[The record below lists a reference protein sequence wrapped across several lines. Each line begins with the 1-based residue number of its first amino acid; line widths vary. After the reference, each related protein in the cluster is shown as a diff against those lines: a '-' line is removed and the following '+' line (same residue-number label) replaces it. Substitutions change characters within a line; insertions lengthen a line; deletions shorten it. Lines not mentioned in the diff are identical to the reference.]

1 MTKNS
6 ICNIINLNKFIK
18 ECLPMAIAEV
28 LKFNSDA
35 SIFAWK
41 HPNSE
46 LSTWTQ
52 LIVNES
58 QEAILLKNGQIA
70 DVFGPGRY
78 VLSTDNIPVLQKLI
92 NLPFG
97 GKSPFSAEVWFINR
111 AFALDIKWG
120 TSTPIQVQD
129 PKYGVFV
136 PLRAFGQFGMQIEDS
151 RRFLTKLVGTMP
163 FFNSNTMTEYFKGL
177 YLTRVKDR
185 ISSCLVSSK
194 ISILEINSHLDEI
207 SASLAE
213 QLKKEFAEYGI
224 KIVSFFVNDINVPE
238 NDPAVK
244 QLKAAL
250 AKRAEMDIL
259 GYNYQQ
265 ERTFDTLNTAAGNQ
279 GTAGNVMGA
288 GMGLGMGFGIGGAM
302 GGAAGNMDKVM
313 NTKESTKKC
322 PSCKASIGESL
333 KFCPECGADT
343 TKKKDKLSPK
353 CSACGAEYPSGT
365 KFCPECGRKIN
376 PCANCGSDIPDGET
390 ACPVC
395 KQSLCPECKSPLAKG
410 AKFCPEC
417 GHSMIKKCSGCG
429 AEIKDNTKFCPECGT
444 KVE

>member
-1 MTKNS
+1 
-6 ICNIINLNKFIK
+6 
-18 ECLPMAIAEV
+18 MAIVDV

-41 HPNSE
+41 YPNSE
-46 LSTWTQ
+46 LATWSQ

-58 QEAILLKNGQIA
+58 QEAILIKNGQIC

-78 VLSTDNIPVLQKLI
+78 VLSTDNIPILQSII

-97 GKSPFSAEVWFINR
+97 RKSPFSAEVWFINR

-120 TSTPIQVQD
+120 TTTPIQVQD

-136 PLRAFGQFGMQIEDS
+136 PMRAFGQFGIQIEDS

-163 FFNSNTMTEYFKGL
+163 FFNSKTMTDYFKGL
-177 YLTRVKDR
+177 YITRVKDR
-185 ISSCLVSSK
+185 LSSCLVKSK

-207 SASLAE
+207 SRELAE
-213 QLKKEFAEYGI
+213 QLRGEFAEYGI
-224 KIVSFFVNDINVPE
+224 HVASFFVNDISVPE

-279 GTAGNVMGA
+279 GAAGAVMSA
-288 GMGLGMGFGIGGAM
+288 GMGIGMGFGVGGAM
-302 GGAAGNMDKVM
+302 GNAMSGMEPVM
-313 NTKESTKKC
+313 NTKEEKKTC
-322 PSCKASIGESL
+322 PSCGAIIGSSL

-343 TKKKDKLSPK
+343 QKKETVVEAT
-353 CSACGAEYPSGT
+353 CSACGGVLPKVT
-365 KFCPECGRKIN
+365 KLCPECGRKIN
-376 PCANCGSDIPDGET
+376 PCSACGCDIPDGQNT
-390 ACPVC
+390 CPGC
-395 KQSLCPECKSPLAKG
+395 GQQLCPNCGKVLASN
-410 AKFCPEC
+410 AKFCLEC
-417 GHSMIKKCSGCG
+417 GYAVVKKCSGCG
-429 AEIKDNTKFCPECGT
+429 TQLADNAKFCPECGT
-444 KVE
+444 KV

>member
-1 MTKNS
+1 
-6 ICNIINLNKFIK
+6 
-18 ECLPMAIAEV
+18 MAIVDV

-41 HPNSE
+41 YPNSE
-46 LSTWTQ
+46 LATWSQ

-58 QEAILLKNGQIA
+58 QEAILIKNGQIA

-78 VLSTDNIPVLQKLI
+78 TLSTDNIPILQSII

-97 GKSPFSAEVWFINR
+97 RKSPFSAEVWFINR

-120 TSTPIQVQD
+120 TTTPIQVQD

-136 PLRAFGQFGMQIEDS
+136 PMRAFGQFGLRIEDS

-163 FFNSNTMTEYFKGL
+163 FFNTKTMTDYFKGL
-177 YLTRVKDR
+177 YVTRVKDR
-185 ISSCLVSSK
+185 LSSCLVKSK

-207 SASLAE
+207 SYELE
-213 QLKKEFAEYGI
+213 RQLRNEFAEYGI
-224 KIVSFFVNDINVPE
+224 HIASFYVNDISVPE

-265 ERTFDTLNTAAGNQ
+265 ERTFDTLNTAAGNTGAA
-279 GTAGNVMGA
+279 GTVMGA

-302 GGAAGNMDKVM
+302 GVATGGMESVM
-313 NTKESTKKC
+313 NTREEKKAC
-322 PSCKASIGESL
+322 PSCGASIGANL
-333 KFCPECGADT
+333 KFCPQCGADT
-343 TKKKDKLSPK
+343 SKKAVAKPK
-353 CSACGAEYPSGT
+353 TVCSVCGAELRSNA
-365 KFCPECGRKIN
+365 KFCPECGRRIN
-376 PCANCGSDIPDGET
+376 PCTNCGCDIPDGT
-390 ACPVC
+390 SACPGC
-395 KQSLCPECKSPLAKG
+395 GQILCPSCGKALTSG

-417 GHSMIKKCSGCG
+417 GYSVVNKCANCG
-429 AEIKDNTKFCPECGT
+429 ATLADNAKFCPECGT
-444 KVE
+444 KA

>member
-1 MTKNS
+1 
-6 ICNIINLNKFIK
+6 
-18 ECLPMAIAEV
+18 MAIVDV

-41 HPNSE
+41 YPNSE
-46 LSTWTQ
+46 LATWTQ

-78 VLSTDNIPVLQKLI
+78 TLSTDNIPVLQGLI

-97 GKSPFSAEVWFINR
+97 RRSPFSAEVWFINR

-120 TSTPIQVQD
+120 TTTPIQVQD

-136 PLRAFGQFGMQIEDS
+136 PMRAFGQFGIQITDS

-163 FFNSNTMTEYFKGL
+163 FFNSHTLTDYFKGL
-177 YLTRVKDR
+177 YVTRVKDR
-185 ISSCLVSSK
+185 LSSCLVKSK

-207 SASLAE
+207 SSELGK
-213 QLKKEFAEYGI
+213 QLQVEFAEYGI
-224 KIVSFFVNDINVPE
+224 RIASFFVNDISVPE

-265 ERTFDTLNTAAGNQ
+265 ERTFDTLNTAAGNK
-279 GTAGNVMGA
+279 GVAGSVMGA
-288 GMGLGMGFGIGGAM
+288 GLGMGMGFGIGGAM
-302 GGAAGNMDKVM
+302 GNAVGNMEPVM
-313 NTKESTKKC
+313 NTREEKKTC
-322 PSCKASIGESL
+322 PGCGATIGVNL

-343 TKKKDKLSPK
+343 QKKVTKPLPT
-353 CSACGAEYPSGT
+353 CSACGAEFPKGT

-376 PCANCGSDIPDGET
+376 PCTDCGCDIPDGQNTCPGCGLQLCPNCGKALAKNAKFCLECGYALVKKCANCGSELVDN
-390 ACPVC
+390 
-395 KQSLCPECKSPLAKG
+395 
-410 AKFCPEC
+410 AKFCP
-417 GHSMIKKCSGCG
+417 
-429 AEIKDNTKFCPECGT
+429 DCGT
-444 KVE
+444 RV

>member
-1 MTKNS
+1 
-6 ICNIINLNKFIK
+6 
-18 ECLPMAIAEV
+18 MAIVDV

-41 HPNSE
+41 YPNSE
-46 LSTWTQ
+46 LATWTQ

-58 QEAILLKNGQIA
+58 QEAILVKNGQIT

-78 VLSTDNIPVLQKLI
+78 VLSTDNIPILQGII

-97 GKSPFSAEVWFINR
+97 HKSPFSAEVWFINR
-111 AFALDIKWG
+111 TFALDIKWG
-120 TSTPIQVQD
+120 TVTPIQVQD

-136 PLRAFGQFGMQIEDS
+136 PLRAFGQFGLQIVDS
-151 RRFLTKLVGTMP
+151 KRFLTKLVGTMP
-163 FFNSNTMTEYFKGL
+163 FFNTNTMTEYFKGL
-177 YLTRVKDR
+177 YITRVKDR
-185 ISSCLVSSK
+185 LSSCLVDTK

-207 SASLAE
+207 SSKLSAQLNDEMAE
-213 QLKKEFAEYGI
+213 FGI
-224 KIVSFFVNDINVPE
+224 SVSAFYVNDINVPE

-279 GTAGNVMGA
+279 GTSGAVMGA
-288 GMGLGMGFGIGGAM
+288 GIGLGMGFGVGNAIGNAAGAM
-302 GGAAGNMDKVM
+302 DPVM
-313 NTKESTKKC
+313 NTQEKTKQC
-322 PSCKASIGESL
+322 PACNATIGDSL

-343 TKKKDKLSPK
+343 TKKASN
-353 CSACGAEYPSGT
+353 CVCAACGEPFSVGT
-365 KFCPECGRKIN
+365 KFCPACGKKIN
-376 PCANCGSDIPDGET
+376 ACKNCGTDIPEGQNH
-390 ACPVC
+390 CPGC
-395 KQSLCPECKSPLAKG
+395 GQSLCPSCGNVLAAN

-417 GHSMIKKCSGCG
+417 GYSMVKKCGSCG
-429 AEIKDNTKFCPECGT
+429 AELQGSTKFCPECGT

>member
-1 MTKNS
+1 
-6 ICNIINLNKFIK
+6 L
-18 ECLPMAIAEV
+18 AIVDV

-41 HPNSE
+41 YPNSE

-70 DVFGPGRY
+70 DVFGPGKY

-92 NLPFG
+92 NIPFG

-111 AFALDIKWG
+111 SFALDIKWG
-120 TSTPIQVQD
+120 TVTPIQVQD

-136 PLRAFGQFGMQIEDS
+136 PLRAFGQFGLQVEDS
-151 RRFLTKLVGTMP
+151 RKFLTKLVGTMP
-163 FFNSNTMTEYFKGL
+163 FFNTKTMTDYFKGL
-177 YLTRVKDR
+177 YITRVKDR

-207 SASLAE
+207 SAALAE

-224 KIVSFFVNDINVPE
+224 KVESFYVNDINVPE

-244 QLKAAL
+244 QLKSAL

-279 GTAGNVMGA
+279 GAAGTVMGA

-302 GGAAGNMDKVM
+302 GNAAGNMDNVM
-313 NTKESTKKC
+313 STREDKKEC
-322 PSCKASIGESL
+322 PACHAKIGASL

-343 TKKKDKLSPK
+343 QKSSGAELK
-353 CSACGAEYPSGT
+353 CSSCGAPFAPGT
-365 KFCPECGRKIN
+365 KFCADCGRKIN
-376 PCANCGSDIPDGET
+376 ACKNCGNDIADGATKCT
-390 ACPVC
+390 ACGKTVC
-395 KQSLCPECKSPLAKG
+395 PQCGSSLNEN
-410 AKFCPEC
+410 AKFCAEC
-417 GHSMIKKCSGCG
+417 GYSLVKKCSNCG
-429 AEIKDNTKFCPECGT
+429 TEITGNTKFCSNCGT

>member
-1 MTKNS
+1 
-6 ICNIINLNKFIK
+6 
-18 ECLPMAIAEV
+18 MAIVDV

-41 HPNSE
+41 YPNSE
-46 LSTWTQ
+46 LATWSQ

-58 QEAILLKNGQIA
+58 QEAILIKNGQIT

-78 VLSTDNIPVLQKLI
+78 TLSTDNIPLLQGII

-97 GKSPFSAEVWFINR
+97 KKSPFSAEVWFINR
-111 AFALDIKWG
+111 AFALDVKWG
-120 TSTPIQVQD
+120 TTTPIQVQD

-136 PLRAFGQFGMQIEDS
+136 PLRAFGQFGIQIEDS

-163 FFNSNTMTEYFKGL
+163 FFNSKTLTDYFKGL
-177 YLTRVKDR
+177 YVTRVKDR
-185 ISSCLVSSK
+185 ISSCLVKSK

-207 SASLAE
+207 SAELE
-213 QLKKEFAEYGI
+213 KQLQGEFAEFGI
-224 KIVSFFVNDINVPE
+224 RIASFYVNDISVPE

-265 ERTFDTLNTAAGNQ
+265 ERTFDTLNTAAGNKGAA
-279 GTAGNVMGA
+279 GTVMGA
-288 GMGLGMGFGIGGAM
+288 GLGVGMGFGIGGAM
-302 GGAAGNMDKVM
+302 GTAVNNMQPVM
-313 NTKESTKKC
+313 NTKEEHKTC
-322 PSCKASIGESL
+322 PACGATIGASL

-343 TKKKDKLSPK
+343 QKKEKALAA
-353 CSACGAEYPSGT
+353 CAACGAQIPKGT
-365 KFCPECGRKIN
+365 KFCPECGRKVN
-376 PCANCGSDIPDGET
+376 LCANCGCDIPDGQSS
-390 ACPVC
+390 CPSC
-395 KQSLCPECKSPLAKG
+395 GCQMCPSCGKPLAKN

-417 GHSMIKKCSGCG
+417 GFSVVKKCAGCG
-429 AEIKDNTKFCPECGT
+429 AELADNAKFCPECGT
-444 KVE
+444 KI

>member
-1 MTKNS
+1 
-6 ICNIINLNKFIK
+6 
-18 ECLPMAIAEV
+18 MAIVDV

-41 HPNSE
+41 YPNTE
-46 LSTWTQ
+46 LATWTQ

-58 QEAILLKNGQIA
+58 QEAVLVKNGQIT

-92 NLPFG
+92 NIPFG
-97 GKSPFSAEVWFINR
+97 KRSPFSAEVWFINR

-120 TSTPIQVQD
+120 TTTPVQIQD

-136 PLRAFGQFGMQIEDS
+136 PLRAFGRFGLQVEDS
-151 RRFLTKLVGTMP
+151 RKFLVKLVGTMK
-163 FFNSNTMTEYFKGL
+163 FFNRDTMTEYFKGL

-185 ISSCLVSSK
+185 ISSCLVASK

-207 SASLAE
+207 SETIAK
-213 QLKKEFAEYGI
+213 QLKEEFAVFGI
-224 KIVSFFVNDINVPE
+224 KVYSFYVNDINVPE

-265 ERTFDTLNTAAGNQ
+265 ERTFDTLGTAAGNQ
-279 GTAGNVMGA
+279 GVAGSVMGA
-288 GMGLGMGFGIGGAM
+288 GMGLGMGFGVGGAI
-302 GGAAGNMDKVM
+302 GGAAGDMKQVM
-313 NTKESTKKC
+313 STKSDMKEC
-322 PSCKASIGESL
+322 PSCHAKINENL

-343 TKKKDKLSPK
+343 TKKKVALK
-353 CSACGAEYPSGT
+353 CSACGAEYEKGTKFCPDCGRKINPCKNCGGDIPDGETVCPVCGNALCPKCGSPLSASAKFCPECGYSTVKKCPKCGAEIKGKT
-365 KFCPECGRKIN
+365 KFCPECGEKI
-376 PCANCGSDIPDGET
+376 E
-390 ACPVC
+390 
-395 KQSLCPECKSPLAKG
+395 
-410 AKFCPEC
+410 
-417 GHSMIKKCSGCG
+417 
-429 AEIKDNTKFCPECGT
+429 
-444 KVE
+444 

>member
-1 MTKNS
+1 
-6 ICNIINLNKFIK
+6 
-18 ECLPMAIAEV
+18 MAIVDV

-41 HPNSE
+41 YPNSE
-46 LSTWTQ
+46 LATWTQ

-58 QEAILLKNGQIA
+58 QEAILVKNGQIA

-92 NLPFG
+92 NIPFG
-97 GKSPFSAEVWFINR
+97 KRSPFSAEVWFINR
-111 AFALDIKWG
+111 SFALDIKWG
-120 TSTPIQVQD
+120 TTTPIQVQD

-136 PLRAFGQFGMQIEDS
+136 PLRAFGQFGLQVEDS
-151 RRFLTKLVGTMP
+151 CKFLVKLVGTMP
-163 FFNSNTMTEYFKGL
+163 FFNTKTMTDYFKGL
-177 YLTRVKDR
+177 YITRVKDR
-185 ISSCLVSSK
+185 LSSCLVSSK

-207 SASLAE
+207 SDALSE
-213 QLKKEFAEYGI
+213 QLSKEFAEYGI
-224 KIVSFFVNDINVPE
+224 RVASFYVNDINVPE

-279 GTAGNVMGA
+279 GAAGTVMGA

-302 GGAAGNMDKVM
+302 GNAAGNMDSVM
-313 NTKESTKKC
+313 VTKEDKKEC
-322 PSCKASIGESL
+322 SSCKAKIGASL
-333 KFCPECGADT
+333 RFCPECGADT
-343 TKKKDKLSPK
+343 KEEKKAKAK
-353 CSACGAEYPSGT
+353 CSSCGTEFAVGT
-365 KFCPECGRKIN
+365 KFCADCGKKIN
-376 PCANCGSDIPDGET
+376 PCANCGSDIPDGAT
-390 ACPVC
+390 KCPSC
-395 KQSLCPECKSPLAKG
+395 QQIICPECGKSLSEN

-417 GHSMIKKCSGCG
+417 GHAMTKKCPNCG
-429 AEIKDNTKFCPECGT
+429 EELNGNTRFCSNCGT
-444 KVE
+444 KIQ